1 MSFKRITDTYA
12 YMKLGKIYYVYERRQ
27 TITGS
32 EMQWFAMQYVAWD
45 ANYTYRKEHD
55 VCFLTE
61 EETLEFINT
70 KILEDL

>member
-27 TITGS
+27 SAIGS
-32 EMQWFAMQYVAWD
+32 EMRWFAMQFVTWD

-61 EETLEFINT
+61 EEVLEFINT
-70 KILEDL
+70 KIFEDL